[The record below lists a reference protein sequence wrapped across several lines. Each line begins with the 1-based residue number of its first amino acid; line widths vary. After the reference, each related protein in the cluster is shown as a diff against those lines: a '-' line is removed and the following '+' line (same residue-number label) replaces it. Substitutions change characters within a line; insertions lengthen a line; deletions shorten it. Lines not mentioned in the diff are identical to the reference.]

1 MCFAILGLKVSG
13 IKIKNPAC
21 VKKTFPN
28 FFQKLVV
35 PPPLGLG
42 ATILDAGTG
51 VNSLRMTYSRP
62 NPELLSEPIVIAIDG
77 RAPAARARMPGSSQR
92 PLGTRTW
99 IPARC
104 IGRWPGTA
112 CKSGSTSSMPPRSP
126 PFVEDGRQPRAP
138 PRGGPAVGGRLL
150 PSQRD
155 PHRRDQRRC
164 PHVAA
169 VPRVRQWM
177 KKKQRECIRFGNLV
191 MEGRDIGS
199 NVFPETIS
207 SFTWTLRWT
216 SAPNGGRLRV

>member
-35 PPPLGLG
+35 PPPW
-42 ATILDAGTG
+42 AWAPRSSMRGTG

-77 RAPAARARMPGSSQR
+77 TSAAARARMPGSSQR

-112 CKSGSTSSMPPRSP
+112 
-126 PFVEDGRQPRAP
+126 
-138 PRGGPAVGGRLL
+138 
-150 PSQRD
+150 
-155 PHRRDQRRC
+155 
-164 PHVAA
+164 
-169 VPRVRQWM
+169 
-177 KKKQRECIRFGNLV
+177 
-191 MEGRDIGS
+191 
-199 NVFPETIS
+199 
-207 SFTWTLRWT
+207 
-216 SAPNGGRLRV
+216 